1 MRAAHSLAAIAAA
14 CWLSACSGSLI
25 RNKTE
30 QGLAGAFSLY
40 SAPLQLIDCSTFSGY
55 EDIDACKRENHRVLD
70 EPLRATIRIRNL
82 SSGDI
87 VDQPLDEQGAYRVVL
102 VPGQYEVCLEGEC
115 SDPLVVRMGS
125 FGVYGQRLPKP
136 AVEQAERD
144 SLDGDSA
151 KAPAAAS
158 IADSLKF

>member
-1 MRAAHSLAAIAAA
+1 
-14 CWLSACSGSLI
+14 
-25 RNKTE
+25 
-30 QGLAGAFSLY
+30 
-40 SAPLQLIDCSTFSGY
+40 DCSTFSGY

-102 VPGQYEVCLEGEC
+102 VPGQYAVCLKGEC
-115 SDPLVVRMGS
+115 GDALVARVGAV
-125 FGVYGQRLPKP
+125 GVYGQPLPNR
-136 AVEQAERD
+136 AADQAERD
-144 SLDGDSA
+144 SLHGDSA